1 MTVPAWAFV
10 LLALGAVAV
19 VALSVDHLY
28 NRIVRN
34 PFEPAKKHCFITGG
48 STGLGKSLAIE
59 LIKKGANVTIVARR
73 SSELDKAAREME
85 AYKINKEQRIVT
97 ISADMTSKEDVVRAL
112 EEAKVKMG
120 SVPEIVCTCAGASF
134 PKYFCDHSM
143 DDFEYLTKLNYLGQ
157 AYVAHQATILMRDND
172 VKNGKIVFVSSML
185 GLLSFAGYSAYSPT
199 KFAIRGLADTLRNEL
214 KRYNIDVHIFFP
226 GNIDSPG
233 YVVENSTKPEVT
245 KTIEGASPAMD
256 PKECA
261 KALLSG
267 LYSGHYMITTEFIG
281 EVLRCATRGVNP
293 SNNYVIDFF
302 LAVIAQPVGSIYA
315 LFMDYVAKRAK

>member
-1 MTVPAWAFV
+1 MSVPAWASV
-10 LLALGAVAV
+10 LIALGAVAV
-19 VALSVDHLY
+19 VALSADHLY
-28 NRIVRN
+28 NRITRN
-34 PFEPAKKHCFITGG
+34 PFKPAKKHCFITGG
-48 STGLGKSLAIE
+48 STGLGKSLAME

-73 SSELDKAAREME
+73 QSELDKAAREIE
-85 AYKINKEQRIVT
+85 TCKINEDQRVVT

-120 SVPEIVCTCAGASF
+120 VVPEIVCTCAGASY
-134 PKYFCDHSM
+134 PKNFCDYTL

-157 AYVAHQATILMRDND
+157 AYVAHQATIMMRDNN

-185 GLLSFAGYSAYSPT
+185 GLLSFAGYATYSPT
-199 KFAIRGLADTLRNEL
+199 KFAVRGLADTLRNEL

-233 YVVENSTKPEVT
+233 YVVENSTKPDVT
-245 KTIEGASPAMD
+245 KTIEGLSPAMD
-256 PKECA
+256 PKDCA

-281 EVLRCATRGVNP
+281 ELLRCATRGVNP
-293 SNNYVIDFF
+293 SNNYFIDSL
-302 LAVIAQPVGSIYA
+302 LALIAQPVGSIYA
-315 LFMDYVAKRAK
+315 LFMDFVAKRAK